1 MYIIDIMYI
10 IYYNGGKEMNDMFL
24 ISATEARNNWSSV
37 IDNAIRQK
45 PQFIKR
51 TRDELVLSNTDLIK
65 YLLKPYKFSASKFV
79 EDDGSVTLSLNN
91 IDIVENALTEKEA
104 LIKMAK
110 SIKEYS
116 EDFYKDFEY
125 WGSAPNR
132 KEHMPFVLKAILSDT
147 FEEIMESIE
156 CHDGEN

>member
-1 MYIIDIMYI
+1 
-10 IYYNGGKEMNDMFL
+10 MFL
-24 ISATEARNNWSSV
+24 INATEARNNWSTV

-51 TRDELVLSNTDLIK
+51 TRDELVLSNIDLIK
-65 YLLKPYKFSASKFV
+65 NLLQPYKFLASKFI
-79 EDDGSVTLSLNN
+79 EDNGSITLSLDMMDL
-91 IDIVENALTEKEA
+91 IENASTEIEA
-104 LIKMAK
+104 KMKMAQ

-132 KEHMPFVLKAILSDT
+132 KEHIPFVLKAILSDSI
-147 FEEIMESIE
+147 EQIMESIE